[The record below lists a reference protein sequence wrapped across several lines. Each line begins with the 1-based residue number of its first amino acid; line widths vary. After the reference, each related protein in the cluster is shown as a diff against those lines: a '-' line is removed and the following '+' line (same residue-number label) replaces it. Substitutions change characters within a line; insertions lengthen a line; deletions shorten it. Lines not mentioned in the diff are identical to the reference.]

1 MSKIKYLGMFP
12 SPDTWWPE
20 QVPAGGPLP
29 FMEGSRSFPN
39 LELPLCFLFKTELLI
54 SERRVSS
61 DS

>member
-1 MSKIKYLGMFP
+1 MNKIKYLGMFP

-29 FMEGSRSFPN
+29 FTEGSRGFLN
-39 LELPLCFLFKTELLI
+39 LELPLCFVFETELLI
-54 SERRVSS
+54 SECRVFS